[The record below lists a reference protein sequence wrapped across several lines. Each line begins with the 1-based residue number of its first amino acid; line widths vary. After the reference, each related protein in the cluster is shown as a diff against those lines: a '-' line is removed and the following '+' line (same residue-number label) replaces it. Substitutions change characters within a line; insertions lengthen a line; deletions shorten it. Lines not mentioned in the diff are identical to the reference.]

1 MANIV
6 LLTAAGIGSRT
17 NQSIPKQFIHL
28 NDRPLIVYTMENY
41 QNHSEIDHIV
51 VVCLKG
57 WESCLKAYA
66 EQFKITKLKSIV
78 LGGTTGYESI
88 KNGLN
93 EIAIFAHRNDVILI
107 HDGNR
112 PLTSHKTIDN
122 CIETAKTKGNAITVI
137 PTVEVVFDIS
147 NETDKL
153 LNRDNL
159 VRVQTPH
166 AAKLY
171 HIIETYERAEKE
183 NKHDKLGFCSLLNEF
198 GEKLN
203 FVYGTE
209 RNFKITYEDDIEIF
223 KGLINLNNKK

>member
-1 MANIV
+1 MANFV

-17 NQSIPKQFIHL
+17 NQSIPKQFIHV
-28 NDRPLIVYTMENY
+28 NDRPLIIYTMENF
-41 QNHSEIDHIV
+41 QNHNEIDSIV

-57 WESCLKAYA
+57 WENCLKAYA

-78 LGGTTGYESI
+78 LGGSTGYESI

-93 EIAIFAHRNDVILI
+93 EISTFAHKDDIILI

-112 PLTSHKTIDN
+112 PLTNHKTISD
-122 CIETAKTKGNAITVI
+122 CIYTAQTKGNAITVI

-147 NETDKL
+147 NEKDKL
-153 LNRDNL
+153 LNRDHL

-166 AAKLY
+166 AAKFS
-171 HIIETYERAEKE
+171 HILETYDRAEKE
-183 NKHDKLGFCSLLNEF
+183 NKLDKLGFCSLLNEF
-198 GEKLN
+198 DEKLN

-223 KGLINLNNKK
+223 KGLINLKK